1 MEMSEMSNQ
10 NDRIAKVDLVSFFI
24 SIGDKSLLL

>member
-10 NDRIAKVDLVSFFI
+10 NDCIVKVGSVSFFI